1 MMLSKE
7 ALCTGYLQKMSKK
20 QPAPFQFET
29 ALQQLTDIVDTLE
42 KGQLGLEESL
52 ALFEKGTE
60 LTRLCQTALKQA
72 EQKVQILI
80 EKNNSAELED
90 FDADNDV
97 NA

>member
-1 MMLSKE
+1 
-7 ALCTGYLQKMSKK
+7 MSKK
-20 QPAPFQFET
+20 APAAFQFET

-52 ALFEKGTE
+52 ALFEKGTQ

-80 EKNNSAELED
+80 EKNNSAALED
-90 FDADNDV
+90 FDAADD
-97 NA
+97 ASA

>member
-1 MMLSKE
+1 
-7 ALCTGYLQKMSKK
+7 MSKK
-20 QPAPFQFET
+20 QSEAFQFEV

-52 ALFEKGTE
+52 ALFEQGTQ

-80 EKNNSAELED
+80 EKNNTADLED
-90 FDADNDV
+90 FDANGD
-97 NA
+97 AKAP

>member
-1 MMLSKE
+1 
-7 ALCTGYLQKMSKK
+7 MSKK
-20 QPAPFQFET
+20 QPEAFQFET

-52 ALFEKGTE
+52 ALFEKGTQ

>member
-1 MMLSKE
+1 
-7 ALCTGYLQKMSKK
+7 MSKK
-20 QPAPFQFET
+20 KTEAFQFET

-52 ALFEKGTE
+52 DLFEKGTK
-60 LTRLCQTALKQA
+60 LTKQCQTALKQA

-90 FDADNDV
+90 FDVDND
-97 NA
+97 ADA